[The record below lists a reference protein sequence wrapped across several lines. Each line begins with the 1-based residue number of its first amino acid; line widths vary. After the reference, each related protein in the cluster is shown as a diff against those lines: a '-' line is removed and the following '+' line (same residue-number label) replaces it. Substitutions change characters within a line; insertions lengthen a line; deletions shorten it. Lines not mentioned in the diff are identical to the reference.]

1 MTSKAARKRRRQERQ
16 RQEMSAAGRTARAVG
31 RYVSPRRL
39 AMLGLAAAVIVG
51 AVFLAQALGGSAEPG
66 RIIDPVRNERTE
78 GLFAGAQVGQL
89 APNFEGQDLDG
100 NLVRLSDFQGSP
112 VIVNFWATWCT
123 SCRAEIPALQRV
135 FEERQDEGLVVI
147 GVNWGEGRVGAAR
160 SYMDDLDATFPVAMD
175 PNGDIGGRY
184 RVRGLP
190 VTVAIDRDGVI
201 REFVGGELSYRAFNQ
216 LAQLAAGSL
225 EEPEEEIAPVR
236 DIQTQ
241 DSSAG

>member
-1 MTSKAARKRRRQERQ
+1 
-16 RQEMSAAGRTARAVG
+16 
-31 RYVSPRRL
+31 
-39 AMLGLAAAVIVG
+39 MLLGIAAAAIVG
-51 AVFLAQALGGSAEPG
+51 AVFVAQTLGGSAEPG
-66 RIIDPVRNERTE
+66 RIIDPIRNDITE
-78 GLFAGAQVGQL
+78 DLFAGAQVGQL

-123 SCRAEIPALQRV
+123 SCRAEIPALQQV

-147 GVNWGEGRVGAAR
+147 GVDWGEGRVGAAR
-160 SYMDDLDATFPVAMD
+160 TFMDSLDATFPIAMD
-175 PNGDIGGRY
+175 PNGDIGGGY

-201 REFVGGELSYRAFNQ
+201 REFVSGELNYRAFNQ
-216 LAQLAAGSL
+216 LAQLATGSL
-225 EEPEEEIAPVR
+225 EKPDEEIAPVR

-241 DSSAG
+241 DSSEG